1 MRRTKGEMSPTPAS
15 AQATVWCRPKSS
27 VGHLRGGDD
36 ERGVGGGVERR
47 ELAHRMDVA
56 RVGHHDRHGLE
67 LFEK

>member
-1 MRRTKGEMSPTPAS
+1 LRR
-15 AQATVWCRPKSS
+15 
-27 VGHLRGGDD
+27 GDD

-47 ELAHRMDVA
+47 ELAHGMDVA